1 MHRAVYLLITL
12 FSITYASFGVAQQQ
26 SDAQILKNAFSAM
39 RSGDWDEATRR
50 ARAGP
55 EVVQDLV
62 EWHRLRSG
70 RGEMSD
76 YLAFIDDNPEWPGMP
91 LLRKKGED
99 SIPRNAQAQSVL
111 TYFAELAPQTGV
123 GALRLAAAYEATGQ
137 NAKAEAEIIRAWRE
151 LDLARDEREAF
162 QDRHLSIIRPH
173 TTARLDALIWR
184 GQEDQAEAL
193 YPLVNDS
200 WVASSKARIGL
211 RRQVGGVDGLIAAV
225 PADFV
230 NGAGLAYER
239 FNWRAR
245 KGRSDAI
252 DLLLERS
259 TSAAALGKPS
269 YWGGWRRS
277 LARAE
282 MRQGNGQ
289 LAYRIASSHFLTEG
303 STYADLEWLS
313 GYLSLRYLNDPQSAL
328 QHFDNHQRAVVT
340 PISLGRAGYWR
351 GRAYEAMGQ
360 TAQAQQAYAFGA
372 TYQSS
377 FYGQLAAEKA
387 GLPMDSALVGKEA
400 FPNWREGQLSRS
412 EVVRAGIILQ
422 EAGELNLATR
432 FMVHQGETL
441 SRTELG
447 QLADLA
453 LILEEPYM
461 ALKIAKEAAAQGHV
475 IDKAYYPLHPLRNR
489 SLPVQ
494 KELALSIAR
503 RESEFNPTVVSPV
516 GARGLMQLM
525 PATANQVAGEIGVSY
540 SKGKLL
546 SDWQYNAQLGSAY
559 LADLKD
565 EFGNNPI
572 LISVGYNAG
581 PSRAHRWMRD
591 RGDPRSGNVDV
602 VDWIEHIPFRE
613 TRNYVMRVSEALAI
627 YRARLSGQV
636 ETPHLSKELS
646 GR

>member
-1 MHRAVYLLITL
+1 MRRAILLIIT
-12 FSITYASFGVAQQQ
+12 FFTMSYGSIGVAQQQ
-26 SDAQILKNAFSAM
+26 SDAQILKNAFDAM
-39 RSGDWDEATRR
+39 RAGDWSEATRR

-62 EWHRLRSG
+62 EWHRLRAA
-70 RGEMSD
+70 RGDMSD

-99 SIPRNAQAQSVL
+99 SIPRGARAQSVL
-111 TYFAELAPQTGV
+111 TYFADAAPQTGV
-123 GALRLAAAYEATGQ
+123 GALRLAAAYAATGQ
-137 NAKAEAEIIRAWRE
+137 GQKAEAEIIRAWRT
-151 LDLARDEREAF
+151 LDLTREEREAF
-162 QDRHLSIIRPH
+162 QQRHMAIIRPH
-173 TTARLDALIWR
+173 TTARLDGLIWR
-184 GQEDQAEAL
+184 GKEDQAEAL
-193 YPLVNDS
+193 YPLVNDA
-200 WVASSKARIGL
+200 WIASSKARIGL
-211 RRQVGGVDGLIAAV
+211 RRQVGGVDGLIDAV
-225 PADFV
+225 PAGFA

-245 KGRSDAI
+245 KGRADAI
-252 DLLLERS
+252 DLMLERS
-259 TSAAALGKPS
+259 TSAQALGEPS

-277 LARAE
+277 LARSE
-282 MRQGNGQ
+282 MRKGNARQ
-289 LAYRIASSHFLTEG
+289 AYQIASRHFLTDG
-303 STYADLEWLS
+303 STFADLEWLS
-313 GYLSLRYLNDPQSAL
+313 GYLALRYLNDPQTAL
-328 QHFDNHQRAVVT
+328 RHFDNHRGAVVT

-360 TAQAQQAYAFGA
+360 TAQAQKAYAFGA
-372 TYQSS
+372 TNQSS

-387 GLPMDSALVGKEA
+387 GLPMDAALIGKES
-400 FPNWREGQLSRS
+400 FPDWREGRLRRS
-412 EVVRAGIILQ
+412 EVVRAGIVLQ
-422 EAGELNLATR
+422 QAGELNLATR

-441 SRTELG
+441 NRTELG
-447 QLADLA
+447 QLGDLA
-453 LILEEPYM
+453 LSLDAPYM
-461 ALKIAKEAAAQGHV
+461 ALKIAKEAASQGHV

-503 RESEFNPTVVSPV
+503 RESEFNPRVISPV

-525 PATANQVAGEIGVSY
+525 PATANQVAGENGLSY
-540 SKGKLL
+540 SKSRLL
-546 SDWQYNAQLGSAY
+546 SDWEYNAQLGAAY
-559 LADLKD
+559 LADLKE

-572 LISVGYNAG
+572 LVSVGYNAG

-613 TRNYVMRVSEALAI
+613 TRNYVMRVSEALAV
-627 YRARLSGQV
+627 YRVRLSGQV
-636 ETPHLSKELS
+636 ETPQLLKELG